1 MIEIRLLNRALE
13 NEKTDTNKKLNVLV
27 VCGQ

>member
-1 MIEIRLLNRALE
+1 MIEIRLLNRAFE